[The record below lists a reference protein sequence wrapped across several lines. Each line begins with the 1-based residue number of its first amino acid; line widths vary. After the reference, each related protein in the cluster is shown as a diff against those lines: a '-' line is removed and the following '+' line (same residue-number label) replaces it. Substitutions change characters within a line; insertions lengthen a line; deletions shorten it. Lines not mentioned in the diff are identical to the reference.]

1 MTIGKGTTMRNSI
14 KLIISLFACGLMLL
28 SGCGSTPT
36 TSLPN
41 ELVGQKN
48 NYPKSVNII
57 APNFFKKIGT
67 INAETAKQQWLDEM
81 SERYGVKFNI
91 FTSEIEAK
99 NNNSSSGSVSGQSKE
114 FVGLTSINSFYDLK
128 SGIKNGSYLPLDS
141 YLEANPV
148 WNALPEEFKSLFEVD
163 GHIYAIPASAS
174 KAQKARII
182 HDEALQETGLSVT
195 DLDSFYNFAVAYE
208 KIAGIG
214 TGRGRSTGSYMESE
228 IKDIFNAFGLY
239 PSNDEHIQFSYDPTA
254 DCYVDWL
261 TKDTAASALEYL
273 RELSTIHALGP
284 ADMDEI
290 APNFD
295 NGLFASK
302 YAPYLDYDN
311 CTEVLTLNSEY
322 PQVLLTD
329 ISGFAMT
336 VDTPQPK
343 ETINLLID
351 MLFGSEQNYLQCWLG
366 SAENYTLNSD
376 GTITIKLVQDSGG
389 NYVAPAMPNLASDLS
404 DIFPC
409 SDADLIYNNNAEK
422 NEARL
427 KVLNDSLKNGLV
439 VEIPL
444 AYQMIKSPTYDAGL
458 TGTETDIGFLYIACF
473 FNAIYNPDKTVQQIV
488 DEYKAAM
495 LALGGNQMLDEMN
508 AAIGK
513 TTAYYYG

>member
-1 MTIGKGTTMRNSI
+1 
-14 KLIISLFACGLMLL
+14 
-28 SGCGSTPT
+28 
-36 TSLPN
+36 
-41 ELVGQKN
+41 
-48 NYPKSVNII
+48 
-57 APNFFKKIGT
+57 
-67 INAETAKQQWLDEM
+67 
-81 SERYGVKFNI
+81 
-91 FTSEIEAK
+91 
-99 NNNSSSGSVSGQSKE
+99 
-114 FVGLTSINSFYDLK
+114 
-128 SGIKNGSYLPLDS
+128 
-141 YLEANPV
+141 
-148 WNALPEEFKSLFEVD
+148 
-163 GHIYAIPASAS
+163 
-174 KAQKARII
+174 
-182 HDEALQETGLSVT
+182 
-195 DLDSFYNFAVAYE
+195 
-208 KIAGIG
+208 
-214 TGRGRSTGSYMESE
+214 
-228 IKDIFNAFGLY
+228 
-239 PSNDEHIQFSYDPTA
+239 
-254 DCYVDWL
+254 
-261 TKDTAASALEYL
+261 
-273 RELSTIHALGP
+273 
-284 ADMDEI
+284 
-290 APNFD
+290 
-295 NGLFASK
+295 
-302 YAPYLDYDN
+302 
-311 CTEVLTLNSEY
+311 
-322 PQVLLTD
+322 
-329 ISGFAMT
+329 MT